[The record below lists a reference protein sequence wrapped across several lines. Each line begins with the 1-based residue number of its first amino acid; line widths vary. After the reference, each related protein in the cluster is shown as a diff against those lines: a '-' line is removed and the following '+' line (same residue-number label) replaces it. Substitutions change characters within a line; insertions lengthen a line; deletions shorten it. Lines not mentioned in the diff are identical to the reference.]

1 MEKTDYGW
9 WDIIKIPFRY
19 APLYSALI
27 AAEKILSGLV
37 PTLQVIVTAK
47 FLDTAIAVVSGD
59 MNYSEIF
66 LPLIS
71 VVLLIVYSWVSE
83 ELVNLINVKLEMRLR
98 EKFRVTITEKRAKL
112 KYKHVENKDTWDLI
126 SRVSKEPEIQCKNA
140 YNNFLELIALFIRV
154 IGLLAVLVVYV
165 WWAAL
170 IISGILFSLFMVS
183 LRSGEDMYEANRE
196 VS

>member
-9 WDIIKIPFRY
+9 WDIIKIHFKY
-19 APLYSALI
+19 APSYSALI

-71 VVLLIVYSWVSE
+71 
-83 ELVNLINVKLEMRLR
+83 
-98 EKFRVTITEKRAKL
+98 
-112 KYKHVENKDTWDLI
+112 
-126 SRVSKEPEIQCKNA
+126 RVSKEPEIQCKNA

-154 IGLLAVLVVYV
+154 IGLLVVLVVYV

-196 VS
+196 VSKYRRRFEYLGEVLTGRESVEERTLFGYTDGINKKMGRTV

>member
-19 APLYSALI
+19 APSYSALI

-47 FLDTAIAVVSGD
+47 FLDTAIAVVSGN

-83 ELVNLINVKLEMRLR
+83 ELVKLINVKLEMRLR

-126 SRVSKEPEIQCKNA
+126 STDSFIHKSHRIVSRIGCLCLVGSIN
-140 YNNFLELIALFIRV
+140 YIRNFIFFI
-154 IGLLAVLVVYV
+154 Y
-165 WWAAL
+165 
-170 IISGILFSLFMVS
+170 GIFEKRKGHV
-183 LRSGEDMYEANRE
+183 
-196 VS
+196 